1 PRVSLYGN
9 TGGEIRKGGND
20 MPKVVRGIEKK
31 RSKAYKLHPKT
42 IELIDRVAKDRGMT
56 QADVINTGV
65 KMLFS
70 ERVKIES

>member
-1 PRVSLYGN
+1 LEKKKKYVK
-9 TGGEIRKGGND
+9 EEMICRKC
-20 MPKVVRGIEKK
+20 VVRGIEKK

>member
-1 PRVSLYGN
+1 
-9 TGGEIRKGGND
+9 
-20 MPKVVRGIEKK
+20 MPKVVRGTEKK

-70 ERVKIES
+70 ERVKIEN

>member
-1 PRVSLYGN
+1 M
-9 TGGEIRKGGND
+9 ICRKWLEELKRN
-20 MPKVVRGIEKK
+20 VR
-31 RSKAYKLHPKT
+31 KAYKLHPKT

>member
-1 PRVSLYGN
+1 
-9 TGGEIRKGGND
+9 
-20 MPKVVRGIEKK
+20 MPKVVRGTEKK

-70 ERVKIES
+70 ERVQIEN